1 MFELLKK
8 QVLSKLKV
16 IEKTQLNSYPAE
28 VLEIHNEFNTAADR
42 ILDEA
47 NQILKESEQKDFQKV
62 DRLKA
67 LGFTKA
73 NQVTELD
80 PLREKINL
88 SKEQIESVNY
98 YKVQYPFNKFITT
111 EQVEQICKK
120 YGLVYGDVSL
130 YKGFVPEKN
139 LKEIESFK
147 LKKVDIPY
155 LTVYDRKGNMI
166 GAILEKDCDDDLIS
180 YFKRTSE
187 SFIYITKEN
196 GQPTNYSFSVPHYE
210 KYKHLSFVKAR
221 KEKPSLKIC
230 APLKDMDTTGM
241 NLTNGFKLE
250 KEIPDPVVLQPV
262 NQGFLIVTMWA
273 DEQFDPFTEPLL
285 RNDEINN

>member
-1 MFELLKK
+1 M
-8 QVLSKLKV
+8 
-16 IEKTQLNSYPAE
+16 
-28 VLEIHNEFNTAADR
+28 
-42 ILDEA
+42 
-47 NQILKESEQKDFQKV
+47 
-62 DRLKA
+62 
-67 LGFTKA
+67 KA
-73 NQVTELD
+73 NPVTELE

-88 SKEQIESVNY
+88 SKEQIELVNY

-120 YGLVYGDVSL
+120 YGLLYGNVSL

-147 LKKVDIPY
+147 LKKEDTPY
-155 LTVYDRKGNMI
+155 LTVYDRQGNMI
-166 GAILEKDCDDDLIS
+166 GAIPKKDCGDKLITHFERCS
-180 YFKRTSE
+180 DN
-187 SFIYITKEN
+187 FIYIAESD
-196 GQPTNYSFSVPHYE
+196 GQRVNYSFPVPHYE
-210 KYKHLSFVKAR
+210 KYKHLSFVRAR

-241 NLTNGFKLE
+241 KLTDGFKLE

-273 DEQFDPFTEPLL
+273 DEQFNPFTEPLL

>member
-1 MFELLKK
+1 MFGIFKK
-8 QVLSKLKV
+8 QTVSDKV
-16 IEKTQLNSYPAE
+16 ETQNYPKE

-42 ILDEA
+42 ILEEA

-67 LGFTKA
+67 LGFVKC

-80 PLREKINL
+80 PLKEKINL

-120 YGLVYGDVSL
+120 YGLLYGDVSL

-147 LKKVDIPY
+147 LKKEDTPY
-155 LTVYDRKGNMI
+155 LTVYDRQGNMI
-166 GAILEKDCDDDLIS
+166 GAIPKKDCDDVLIA
-180 YFKRTSE
+180 YFKRS
-187 SFIYITKEN
+187 SDDFLYITELD
-196 GQPTNYSFSVPHYE
+196 GQPVNYSFPVPHYE
-210 KYKHLSFVKAR
+210 KYKHLSFVEGR

-241 NLTNGFKLE
+241 KLTKGFKLE

>member
-1 MFELLKK
+1 MFGIFKK
-8 QVLSKLKV
+8 ETVSDK
-16 IEKTQLNSYPAE
+16 IETQNYPKE

-42 ILDEA
+42 ILEEA

-67 LGFTKA
+67 LGFVKC

-80 PLREKINL
+80 PLKEKTNL

-120 YGLVYGDVSL
+120 YGLLYGDVSL

-147 LKKVDIPY
+147 LKKEDIPY
-155 LTVYDRKGNMI
+155 LTVYDRQGNMI
-166 GAILEKDCDDDLIS
+166 GAIPKKDCGDELITH
-180 YFKRTSE
+180 FE
-187 SFIYITKEN
+187 SSSDNFIYITELN
-196 GQPTNYSFSVPHYE
+196 GAPLNYTFRTPHYE
-210 KYKHLSFVKAR
+210 KYKHLSFVRAT

-241 NLTNGFKLE
+241 NLTDGFKLE

-285 RNDEINN
+285 RNDEVNN

>member
-1 MFELLKK
+1 MFGIFKK
-8 QVLSKLKV
+8 ETVSDKV
-16 IEKTQLNSYPAE
+16 ETQNYPKE

-42 ILDEA
+42 ILEEA
-47 NQILKESEQKDFQKV
+47 NQILKENEQKDFQKI

-73 NQVTELD
+73 NQVVDLE
-80 PLREKINL
+80 PIREKMNL
-88 SKEQIESVNY
+88 SKEQIELINY
-98 YKVQYPFNKFITT
+98 YKVEYPFNKFITS

-147 LKKVDIPY
+147 LKKQDTPY
-155 LTVYDRKGNMI
+155 LTVYDRQDNMI
-166 GAILEKDCDDDLIS
+166 GTILEKDCDDKLTA
-180 YFKRTSE
+180 YFKRTLDN
-187 SFIYITKEN
+187 FIYITESD
-196 GQPTNYSFSVPHYE
+196 GRPVNYSFPVPHYE

-230 APLKDMDTTGM
+230 APLKDMDTSGM

-262 NQGFLIVTMWA
+262 NQGFLIVTM
-273 DEQFDPFTEPLL
+273 
-285 RNDEINN
+285 

>member
-1 MFELLKK
+1 MFGIFKK
-8 QVLSKLKV
+8 QTVSDKV
-16 IEKTQLNSYPAE
+16 ETQNYPKE

-42 ILDEA
+42 ILEEA

-67 LGFTKA
+67 LGFVKC
-73 NQVTELD
+73 NQVAELD
-80 PLREKINL
+80 PLKEKINL
-88 SKEQIESVNY
+88 SKEQIELVNY

-120 YGLVYGDVSL
+120 YGLLYGDVSL

-147 LKKVDIPY
+147 LKKEDTPY
-155 LTVYDRKGNMI
+155 LTVYDRQGNMI
-166 GAILEKDCDDDLIS
+166 GAIPKKDCDDVLIAFLERS
-180 YFKRTSE
+180 SDD
-187 SFIYITKEN
+187 FIYITELN
-196 GQPTNYSFSVPHYE
+196 GQRLNYNFHVPHYE
-210 KYKHLSFVKAR
+210 KYKHLSFVRAN

-241 NLTNGFKLE
+241 NLIDGFKLE

>member
-8 QVLSKLKV
+8 QVLSKLNV

-28 VLEIHNEFNTAADR
+28 GLEIHNEFNTAADK
-42 ILDEA
+42 LLEEA
-47 NQILKESEQKDFQKV
+47 NQILKESEQKDFQKA

-73 NQVTELD
+73 NQVAELE
-80 PLREKINL
+80 PIREKINL
-88 SKEQIESVNY
+88 SKEQIELVNY
-98 YKVQYPFNKFITT
+98 YKVQYPFNKFITA

-147 LKKVDIPY
+147 LKDK
-155 LTVYDRKGNMI
+155 
-166 GAILEKDCDDDLIS
+166 
-180 YFKRTSE
+180 E
-187 SFIYITKEN
+187 SFKETRVFYN
-196 GQPTNYSFSVPHYE
+196 NQWRKSSEDDIQKYLRWRREDKIENIDQDKHWNSPDFKYE
-210 KYKHLSFVKAR
+210 ISNNKL
-221 KEKPSLKIC
+221 LIC
-230 APLKDMDTTGM
+230 APIKDMDTTGM
-241 NLTNGFKLE
+241 KLTKGFKLE

>member
-1 MFELLKK
+1 MFGIFKK
-8 QVLSKLKV
+8 QTVSDKV
-16 IEKTQLNSYPAE
+16 ETQNYPKE
-28 VLEIHNEFNTAADR
+28 VLEIHNKFNTAADR
-42 ILDEA
+42 ILEEA
-47 NQILKESEQKDFQKV
+47 NQILKESEQKDFQKI

-67 LGFTKA
+67 LGFVKA

-120 YGLVYGDVSL
+120 YGLLYGDVSL

-139 LKEIESFK
+139 LKEIEGFK
-147 LKKVDIPY
+147 LKKEDIPY
-155 LTVYDRKGNMI
+155 LTVHDRQNNMI
-166 GAILEKDCDDDLIS
+166 GTILKKDCDDDLIA
-180 YFKRTSE
+180 YFKRS
-187 SFIYITKEN
+187 SDNFIYITESN
-196 GQPTNYSFSVPHYE
+196 GQPVNYSFPVPYYE
-210 KYKHLSFVKAR
+210 KYKHLSFVKGI

>member
-1 MFELLKK
+1 MFGIFKK
-8 QVLSKLKV
+8 QTVSDKV
-16 IEKTQLNSYPAE
+16 ETQNYPKE

-42 ILDEA
+42 ILEEA
-47 NQILKESEQKDFQKV
+47 NQILKDSEQKDFQKI

-67 LGFTKA
+67 LGFVKC
-73 NQVTELD
+73 NQVVELD
-80 PLREKINL
+80 PLKEKINL
-88 SKEQIESVNY
+88 SKEQIELVNY

-111 EQVEQICKK
+111 QQVEQICKK
-120 YGLVYGDVSL
+120 YGLLYGDVSL

-147 LKKVDIPY
+147 LKKEDIPY
-155 LTVYDRKGNMI
+155 LTVYDRQGNMI
-166 GAILEKDCDDDLIS
+166 GAILKKDCDDDLIA
-180 YFKRTSE
+180 YFNRRSDN
-187 SFIYITKEN
+187 FIYITELD
-196 GQPTNYSFSVPHYE
+196 GQPANYSFPVPHYE
-210 KYKHLSFVKAR
+210 KYKHLSFVKGR
-221 KEKPSLKIC
+221 KRKPSLKIC

-241 NLTNGFKLE
+241 KLTNGFKLE

>member
-1 MFELLKK
+1 MFNLFKK
-8 QVLSKLKV
+8 PEVQ
-16 IEKTQLNSYPAE
+16 KTTINSYPVE

-42 ILDEA
+42 LIEEA
-47 NQILKESEQKDFQKV
+47 NQILKEGEKKDFEKV
-62 DRLKA
+62 DRLKS
-67 LGFTKA
+67 LGFIKA
-73 NQVTELD
+73 NQVSELE
-80 PLREKINL
+80 PIRQKIEL
-88 SKEQIESVNY
+88 TKEQVQLINY

-147 LKKVDIPY
+147 LKTKDIPY
-155 LTVYDRKGNMI
+155 LTVYDRQNNMI
-166 GAILEKDCDDDLIS
+166 GTIPKKDCDDSLIGFFERS
-180 YFKRTSE
+180 LDNL
-187 SFIYITKEN
+187 IYITESN
-196 GQPTNYSFSVPHYE
+196 GQRANYSFPVPHYE
-210 KYKHLSFVKAR
+210 KYKHLPFVKGR

-273 DEQFDPFTEPLL
+273 DEQFDPFTEPML
-285 RNDEINN
+285 RNDETNN

>member
-1 MFELLKK
+1 MFNLFKK
-8 QVLSKLKV
+8 SKV
-16 IEKTQLNSYPAE
+16 QETTINSYPVE

-42 ILDEA
+42 LLEEA
-47 NQILKESEQKDFQKV
+47 NQILKEGEKKDFEKV
-62 DRLKA
+62 DRLKS
-67 LGFTKA
+67 LGFVKA
-73 NQVTELD
+73 NQVAELE
-80 PLREKINL
+80 PIRQKIKL
-88 SKEQIESVNY
+88 TKEQVELINY

-139 LKEIESFK
+139 LKEIESFE
-147 LKKVDIPY
+147 LKKKDIPY
-155 LTVYDRKGNMI
+155 LTVYDQQNNMI
-166 GAILEKDCDDDLIS
+166 GAISKKDCDDALIS
-180 YFKRTSE
+180 FLERSPNN
-187 SFIYITKEN
+187 FIYITESN
-196 GQPTNYSFSVPHYE
+196 GQPVNYSFPVPYYE
-210 KYKHLSFVKAR
+210 KYKHLSFVKGI

-273 DEQFDPFTEPLL
+273 DEQFDPFTEPIL
-285 RNDEINN
+285 RNNEINN